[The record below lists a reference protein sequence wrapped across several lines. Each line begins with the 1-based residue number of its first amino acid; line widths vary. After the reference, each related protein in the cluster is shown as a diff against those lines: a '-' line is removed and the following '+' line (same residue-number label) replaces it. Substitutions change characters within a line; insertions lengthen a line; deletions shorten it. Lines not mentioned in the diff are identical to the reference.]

1 MTAALQ
7 DRVENAP
14 PLEFPPLEFDADH
27 SSAYRRSLAV
37 RDIMTAMR
45 LWRLCVTL
53 AWLDIR
59 LRYRG
64 SVLGPFWLT
73 LSTALM
79 IGSMGVIYATLFNM
93 DVKEYMSFLALSLVL
108 WGFMN
113 TMVTEAC
120 TAYTSVE
127 SNSRSIR
134 MPYSLYAASN
144 VVRNLVVLAH
154 NLVVVVAVYLVL
166 WTLPGWDALLALPG
180 LLIWLVD
187 GFAVGLLL
195 GSLCARFRDIPPII
209 GSLMQ
214 MAFFISA
221 VIWKPSQL
229 AAHEWMLAFNPLFA
243 LLEIVRAP
251 LLGELPTRAVY
262 LSALLTSVLLCA
274 VSWWVFVRVRGRIA
288 FWV

>member
-7 DRVENAP
+7 DRAEIAP
-14 PLEFPPLEFDADH
+14 PLEFHSDH
-27 SSAYRRSLAV
+27 SLAYRQLLAM
-37 RDIMTAMR
+37 RDIKTAIR
-45 LWRLCVTL
+45 LWRLCMTL

-79 IGSMGVIYATLFNM
+79 IGSMGVIYATLFHMN
-93 DVKEYMSFLALSLVL
+93 VKEYMSFLALSLVL

-113 TMVTEAC
+113 TVVTEAC

-127 SNSRSIR
+127 GSIRSMR
-134 MPYSLYAASN
+134 MPYSMYAASN

-154 NLVVVVAVYLVL
+154 NLVVVVVVYLVL
-166 WTLPGWDALLALPG
+166 WTAPGWDALLALPAM
-180 LLIWLVD
+180 LVWLAD
-187 GFAVGLLL
+187 GFAAGLLL

-229 AAHEWMLAFNPLFA
+229 GVHEWLLAFNPLYTV
-243 LLEIVRAP
+243 LEIVRAP
-251 LLGELPTRAVY
+251 LLGEVPSLAVY
-262 LSALLTSVLLCA
+262 VSALLTSALLCGA
-274 VSWWVFVRVRGRIA
+274 SWVVFVRVRGRIA